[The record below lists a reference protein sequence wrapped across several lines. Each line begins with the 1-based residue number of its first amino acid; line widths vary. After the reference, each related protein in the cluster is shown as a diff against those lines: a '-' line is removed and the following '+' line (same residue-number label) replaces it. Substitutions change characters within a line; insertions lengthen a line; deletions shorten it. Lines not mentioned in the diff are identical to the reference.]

1 MISQIFILSERG
13 DVLINRDLRGD
24 LIKETPEIFFR
35 HIKLSKTDPHPIF
48 NLEGINYLYSKKHS
62 IYLVATTRFNSSPSL
77 ILETLQNLSTIIKD
91 FCGILTE
98 ESIRKNFVLVYE
110 IIDEILDFGYPQ
122 LTSTD
127 LVKDYIVSTPISCDS
142 NILSGLNMNIFKGS
156 TKDVKATHV
165 SVANSGKKNEIFVD
179 VVQNLH
185 VLFNSSNIAI
195 SGFVNGGIRMK
206 SYLSGSPT
214 LVMNLNIDSYFTD
227 FNFHECVNDSDFNFN
242 RKLSISPPGGEFSLM
257 NFRLNKDIEYP
268 FRIYP
273 NLTKESSY
281 KFELNLKIQCEIEK
295 GMVAKQV
302 TVCFRVPETTS
313 SVYLVLKKE
322 DKNQKMS
329 YDENEKKVN
338 WKIQNFKGG
347 AFEEL
352 SAKIVLKEDMDIYRI
367 KKELG
372 PVNMGFEIN
381 QQKMAD
387 LKIKSLTIQGTDND
401 QTANK
406 WVRYITTAKSYVMRI

>member
-35 HIKLSKTDPHPIF
+35 HIKLSKTDPKPIF

-77 ILETLQNLSTIIKD
+77 ALEILHQISVVIKD
-91 FCGILTE
+91 FCGVLTE

-110 IIDEILDFGYPQ
+110 IIDEMIDFGYPQ
-122 LTSTD
+122 LTTTD
-127 LVKDYIVSTPISCDS
+127 LVKDYIVSEPISCNES
-142 NILSGLNMNIFKGS
+142 NILNGLNIFKGS
-156 TKDVKATHV
+156 TKDVKETHKCITE
-165 SVANSGKKNEIFVD
+165 AKKSNEIFVD
-179 VVQNLH
+179 VVQNLS

-195 SGFVNGGIRMK
+195 SGFLNGGIKMK
-206 SYLSGSPT
+206 SYLTGSPI
-214 LVMNLNIDSYFTD
+214 LIMNLNIDSYFTD

-242 RKLSISPPGGEFSLM
+242 RKLTISPPAGEFNLM
-257 NFRLNKDIEYP
+257 NFRLSKDIEYP

-273 NLTKESSY
+273 NLTKDSSY
-281 KFELNLKIQCEIEK
+281 KFELNLKVQCEIEK
-295 GMVAKQV
+295 GTTAKQV
-302 TVCFRVPETTS
+302 TVCFRVPESTS
-313 SVYLVLKKE
+313 SVFLVAKKE
-322 DKNQKMS
+322 NKNQKMS

-338 WKIQNFKGG
+338 WKINNFKGNSY
-347 AFEEL
+347 EEL
-352 SAKIVLKEDMDIYRI
+352 TAKIVLREDMDIYRI

-387 LKIKSLTIQGTDND
+387 LKIKSLVIKGTNND
-401 QTANK
+401 QTAQK
-406 WVRYITTAKSYVMRI
+406 WVRYITTAKSYVIRI